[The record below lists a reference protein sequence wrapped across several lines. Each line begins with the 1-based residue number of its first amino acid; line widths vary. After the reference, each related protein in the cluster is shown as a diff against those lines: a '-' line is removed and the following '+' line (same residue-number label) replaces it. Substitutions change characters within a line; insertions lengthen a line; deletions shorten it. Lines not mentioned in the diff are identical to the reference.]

1 MREKRKER
9 NSSLELLRII
19 GMFMIISQHYVFH
32 GGFDDDVF
40 LSAAPNVTY
49 LRIISMFGYAA
60 CSFFVLISGYYL
72 IHADTGK
79 GFYRRLIPLIA
90 EQLFYSLTTCAFI
103 LISGIVSMSLKE
115 ILKCFFPFFY
125 GNWFVVF
132 YILLYL
138 FIPYLNRFLLSLD
151 KTVYRKMLLLVFVMF
166 SVIPTFFGD
175 IYKPGDLGFMFQ
187 TYLFGAYYG
196 LYKEDFQYPNR
207 YNLIF
212 GLSCFIFIIA
222 SVFVMNG
229 LGSLLNNVKFIKY
242 NYFLMGSYSIP
253 SFLFTLFIF
262 MYASNK
268 EFVNRGINL
277 VASTLMGVY
286 IIHDGNLRRVIW
298 KIISPNVNYVESPY
312 LHSILK
318 ILAVFAACV
327 VIDLIRQMTLGK
339 WVKRCVN
346 KYYDRVTDRLA
357 SLVPKRIRGFFGK

>member
-90 EQLFYSLTTCAFI
+90 EQFFYSLTTCAFI
-103 LISGIVSMSLKE
+103 LISGIVPMSIKE

-151 KTVYRKMLLLVFVMF
+151 KTVYRKMLLLVFIMF

-207 YNLIF
+207 
-212 GLSCFIFIIA
+212 
-222 SVFVMNG
+222 
-229 LGSLLNNVKFIKY
+229 
-242 NYFLMGSYSIP
+242 
-253 SFLFTLFIF
+253 
-262 MYASNK
+262 
-268 EFVNRGINL
+268 
-277 VASTLMGVY
+277 
-286 IIHDGNLRRVIW
+286 
-298 KIISPNVNYVESPY
+298 
-312 LHSILK
+312 
-318 ILAVFAACV
+318 
-327 VIDLIRQMTLGK
+327 
-339 WVKRCVN
+339 
-346 KYYDRVTDRLA
+346 
-357 SLVPKRIRGFFGK
+357 